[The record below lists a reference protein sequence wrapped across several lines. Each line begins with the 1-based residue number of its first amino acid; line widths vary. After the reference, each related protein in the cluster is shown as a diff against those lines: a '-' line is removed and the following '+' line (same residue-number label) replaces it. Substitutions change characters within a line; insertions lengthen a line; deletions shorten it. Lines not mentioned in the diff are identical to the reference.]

1 VSTSL
6 MPTPGPPLR
15 DREGIIRRGRLAVP
29 SPSFEVEA
37 EAEAKVAEE

>member
-15 DREGIIRRGRLAVP
+15 EREGIIRRGRLA
-29 SPSFEVEA
+29 A
-37 EAEAKVAEE
+37 VA